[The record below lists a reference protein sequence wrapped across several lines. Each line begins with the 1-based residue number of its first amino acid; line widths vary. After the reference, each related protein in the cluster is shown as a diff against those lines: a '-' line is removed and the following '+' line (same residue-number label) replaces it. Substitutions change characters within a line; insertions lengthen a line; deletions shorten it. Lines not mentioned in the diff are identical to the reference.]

1 MTLSNHSAMVSEHLH
16 SRSRQEKARLSEL
29 HKKIASQQEEIAT
42 QQARCEELRGVIDE
56 LQATI
61 GAGFAA
67 VPSIKTQSWLRN
79 QTISGIEQE
88 REKAYRV
95 RNYAMRTLLA
105 VDTIHR
111 PRDTNGRLCTCGL
124 PAHDCRV
131 NRALEDER
139 HYLYEWENRQ
149 RDNAHKRIEDFLP
162 DDHPDHR
169 KFGYPI

>member
-1 MTLSNHSAMVSEHLH
+1 MAM
-16 SRSRQEKARLSEL
+16 
-29 HKKIASQQEEIAT
+29 
-42 QQARCEELRGVIDE
+42 D
-56 LQATI
+56 TI
-61 GAGFAA
+61 RAGFAA
-67 VPSIKTQSWLRN
+67 VPGIKTQSWLRN

-111 PRDTNGRLCTCGL
+111 PRDTNERLCTCGL

-162 DDHPDHR
+162 DDHPDHITESLAIQFSPTHVPRPILR
-169 KFGYPI
+169 KDGRGCHHCRLPAVPLMA